1 MTEFEQK
8 CYGMSQEAIRTEYM
22 EGLTARISGLEMVVM
37 GMLSDCQHML
47 EYDMSKEDIRKTLN
61 RAKFILAEMMEKKET
76 A

>member
-61 RAKFILAEMMEKKET
+61 RAKFILAEMMERKET